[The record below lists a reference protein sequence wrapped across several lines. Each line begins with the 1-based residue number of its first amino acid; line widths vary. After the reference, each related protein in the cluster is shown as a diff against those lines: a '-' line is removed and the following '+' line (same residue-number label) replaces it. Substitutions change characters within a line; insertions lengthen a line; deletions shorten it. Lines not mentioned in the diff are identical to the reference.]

1 MAFSAPFS
9 APQMDWET
17 NDSILAFGKFKQKC
31 ELMFKS
37 ILKDAEGE
45 EQVSYILLWV
55 GEQGLDIYNSWTF
68 EDVKDQKD
76 PAKILD
82 RFMEHLEPR
91 TNHRI
96 HRYTLQGMRQDQGES
111 IDNFIAKIKN
121 IAAKCKFNGNE
132 EIEDR
137 LFDQLIWGTNDP
149 EGNPQRIDN
158 ITRKKLNADNKNHNN
173 IIQCKNCGKTHKLP
187 HKGNCPAHGT
197 TCRNCGKLNHWQL
210 VCKSP
215 KSQHRSKSPYRKNK
229 KSINSL
235 EKQNETDPYADI
247 PTIGTIEINSVE
259 NHNNITS
266 EEIFTTLRVNRKNNG
281 DINLK
286 CKVDTGA
293 QSNVLPIDLFRVLYP
308 ELINAEGMPREGA
321 LQRSDVILTAYGG
334 SEINQFG
341 KILIPC
347 QHKRGK
353 FNCNFYVTDAGP
365 RKEEVKP
372 SKTVRFADQAKII
385 NQQQSQSRNY
395 IKPSVPITSRPRIKD
410 KEHLIEM
417 YPECFDG
424 SVGCFED
431 YTYHITLD
439 PKVKPVVHAPR
450 RVPLELVDKLNFELN
465 EMEKNGVI
473 EKVTK
478 PTDWVNSI
486 VIREKPNGRLRLCL
500 DPKDLNEAIMRDHYP
515 TPTLEE
521 ITPYKIDARNG
532 YWNVKLD
539 DESSYLTTF
548 NTPNGR
554 YRFLRMP
561 FGLRMSQD
569 VFQFKIDETYR
580 NCPGATGIADD
591 ITVHGRDESNHD
603 LHLHDAMERTRMA
616 GIKLNQQKCI
626 IKTSECSFFGMVY
639 TSSGVKPDPEK
650 VIAIQ
655 NMEPPKDKKE
665 LHTKAVVLQ
674 VDASSKGLGAV
685 LLQENK
691 PIAFAPKALIP
702 AESRYANIERELLAV
717 VYGCEKFHTYLY
729 GRQFVV
735 ESDHRPLEQI
745 QKKNL
750 DMAPPRLQRMLL
762 RLQPYD
768 CIIKY
773 KPGKEMVIADTLSR
787 LSPKEGDEIPGMQVK
802 IHHLVEFTPV
812 ELQQIKDETAKDG
825 TLQILTEQVMQGW
838 PDSIK
843 KTQQAIKPYWNNRDD
858 ISIQE
863 GVLLLGSRIIVPKSL
878 RQKILQEIHS
888 GHQGMEKCK
897 LRAKSCVYWPGIYKE
912 IENMV
917 APCCACKKF
926 QNSQQKEPMISSEV
940 PRRPWHTVSAD
951 LFKVNNFWYIVI
963 ADYYSKFPFV
973 KKLNNL
979 TATTVVNVV
988 RSIFSEQGI
997 PETLI
1002 CDNGTQFTSAQFQDL
1017 AKRYGFRVVTS
1028 SPYYP
1033 KGHGF
1038 IERQVQTVKKIL
1050 LKCEESGTDPSLA
1063 LLSLRSIPL
1072 SATLK
1077 SPAEL
1082 LNGRMFKTTLPVKI
1096 HPPNDWHETRD
1107 LLLTQQ
1113 KKQIN
1118 LYNRDSKEKPNL
1130 FQNQAVQVQDPLKKT
1145 WSPARVVGFGP
1156 TPRSYITED
1165 ESGVQIRRN
1174 RQLIKPDI
1182 QKTPGPTSPAAVKDN
1197 QSEKEVLRYLI
1208 DQKFEHAQVV

>member
-1 MAFSAPFS
+1 M
-9 APQMDWET
+9 
-17 NDSILAFGKFKQKC
+17 
-31 ELMFKS
+31 
-37 ILKDAEGE
+37 
-45 EQVSYILLWV
+45 
-55 GEQGLDIYNSWTF
+55 
-68 EDVKDQKD
+68 
-76 PAKILD
+76 
-82 RFMEHLEPR
+82 
-91 TNHRI
+91 
-96 HRYTLQGMRQDQGES
+96 
-111 IDNFIAKIKN
+111 
-121 IAAKCKFNGNE
+121 
-132 EIEDR
+132 
-137 LFDQLIWGTNDP
+137 
-149 EGNPQRIDN
+149 
-158 ITRKKLNADNKNHNN
+158 
-173 IIQCKNCGKTHKLP
+173 
-187 HKGNCPAHGT
+187 
-197 TCRNCGKLNHWQL
+197 
-210 VCKSP
+210 
-215 KSQHRSKSPYRKNK
+215 
-229 KSINSL
+229 
-235 EKQNETDPYADI
+235 
-247 PTIGTIEINSVE
+247 
-259 NHNNITS
+259 
-266 EEIFTTLRVNRKNNG
+266 
-281 DINLK
+281 
-286 CKVDTGA
+286 
-293 QSNVLPIDLFRVLYP
+293 
-308 ELINAEGMPREGA
+308 
-321 LQRSDVILTAYGG
+321 GG
-334 SEINQFG
+334 SEITQFG

-353 FNCNFYVTDAGP
+353 FNCIFYVTDAVGTAILGIKTCRALELVSLHCALETKSVQGKNVSRDVAQGP
-365 RKEEVKP
+365 SKEEVKP
-372 SKTVRFADQAKII
+372 SKSVRFADQAKII
-385 NQQQSQSRNY
+385 NQQQNRSRNY
-395 IKPSVPITSRPRIKD
+395 IKPSVPITSRPRTKD

-521 ITPYKIDARNG
+521 ITPKLAGARVFSKIDARNG

-580 NCPGATGIADD
+580 NCLGATGIADD

-616 GIKLNQQKCI
+616 GIKLNQEKCI
-626 IKTSECSFFGMVY
+626 IKTSECSFFGMLY

-665 LHTKAVVLQ
+665 LHTFLGMVNYLAPFMPNLASHTAPLRELLRDNVDYQWSPSHTRAFDILKCQISTETTLSYYDRSKAVVLQ

-691 PIAFAPKALIP
+691 PIAFASKALTP

-787 LSPKEGDEIPGMQVK
+787 LSPREGDEIPGMQVK
-802 IHHLVEFTPV
+802 IHHLVEFSPV

-825 TLQILTEQVMQGW
+825 TLQILSEQVMQGW

-843 KTQQAIKPYWNNRDD
+843 KTQQAIKPY
-858 ISIQE
+858 
-863 GVLLLGSRIIVPKSL
+863 
-878 RQKILQEIHS
+878 
-888 GHQGMEKCK
+888 
-897 LRAKSCVYWPGIYKE
+897 
-912 IENMV
+912 
-917 APCCACKKF
+917 
-926 QNSQQKEPMISSEV
+926 
-940 PRRPWHTVSAD
+940 
-951 LFKVNNFWYIVI
+951 
-963 ADYYSKFPFV
+963 
-973 KKLNNL
+973 
-979 TATTVVNVV
+979 
-988 RSIFSEQGI
+988 
-997 PETLI
+997 
-1002 CDNGTQFTSAQFQDL
+1002 
-1017 AKRYGFRVVTS
+1017 
-1028 SPYYP
+1028 
-1033 KGHGF
+1033 
-1038 IERQVQTVKKIL
+1038 
-1050 LKCEESGTDPSLA
+1050 
-1063 LLSLRSIPL
+1063 
-1072 SATLK
+1072 
-1077 SPAEL
+1077 
-1082 LNGRMFKTTLPVKI
+1082 
-1096 HPPNDWHETRD
+1096 
-1107 LLLTQQ
+1107 
-1113 KKQIN
+1113 
-1118 LYNRDSKEKPNL
+1118 
-1130 FQNQAVQVQDPLKKT
+1130 
-1145 WSPARVVGFGP
+1145 
-1156 TPRSYITED
+1156 
-1165 ESGVQIRRN
+1165 
-1174 RQLIKPDI
+1174 
-1182 QKTPGPTSPAAVKDN
+1182 
-1197 QSEKEVLRYLI
+1197 
-1208 DQKFEHAQVV
+1208 